1 MAINKLILNVES
13 IDEETGEITT
23 QELDVTTLIVG
34 ALGKKTTTVKKKSSS
49 SKIEENDTPIV
60 RLEENKY
67 ILTSGAIA
75 ALDAEPGETRL
86 VIRFQKI
93 GDFTIPVIGTNE
105 TFGIKSGN
113 KLTLSGSVSCRGKA
127 NEELADFGNEFILVK
142 HPSAEG
148 MFIMTQDGT
157 IPEGDYTI
165 SKKKAT
171 KKEVEEEEPEV
182 VGPQPEPEEDYDTSD
197 LDDLLG
203 EVDAVEVTDDD
214 FTL

>member
-1 MAINKLILNVES
+1 
-13 IDEETGEITT
+13 
-23 QELDVTTLIVG
+23 
-34 ALGKKTTTVKKKSSS
+34 
-49 SKIEENDTPIV
+49 
-60 RLEENKY
+60 
-67 ILTSGAIA
+67 
-75 ALDAEPGETRL
+75 
-86 VIRFQKI
+86 
-93 GDFTIPVIGTNE
+93 
-105 TFGIKSGN
+105 
-113 KLTLSGSVSCRGKA
+113 
-127 NEELADFGNEFILVK
+127 
-142 HPSAEG
+142 

-182 VGPQPEPEEDYDTSD
+182 VGPQPEPEDDYDTSD